1 MEDNNIL
8 EVKKIR
14 KEYKNQVVLDNVNFS
29 IRKGEIIGLVGPNGA
44 GKTTIMSII
53 VGLINNYEGNVL
65 IDGQDIKMNKK
76 VYKKQ
81 VGCVIEAPGL
91 YPNLTG
97 YENLMYF
104 SEVFGGISKEEVDEI
119 VKLLGLKDYVHKK
132 TKKYSLGMK
141 QRLGIAQAVL
151 GYPKLLILDEPTN
164 GLDPNVIPHIRQ
176 FIKYVTEEKNI
187 SVLISSHILTEIEA
201 ICDRVL
207 FIKNGKIIE
216 EVNMHESID
225 ANNEAFIFETDKT
238 GELVEFFSSKSI
250 DAVIIDERKVHVKI
264 TDKQA
269 ESFLPQLIQ
278 VGIVVK
284 GMYKQKVSLEEKFIK
299 SMGENVIE

>member
-1 MEDNNIL
+1 MEQINIL
-8 EVKKIR
+8 EVKKI
-14 KEYKNQVVLDNVNFS
+14 KKGYKNQVVLDDVNFS

-53 VGLINNYEGNVL
+53 VGLINNFEGNVF
-65 IDGQDIKMNKK
+65 IDGVDIRKGNKS
-76 VYKKQ
+76 YKKQ
-81 VGCVIEAPGL
+81 IGCVIEAPGL

-97 YENLMYF
+97 YENLVYF
-104 SEVFGGISKEEVDEI
+104 SEIFGGIPKEEVDEI
-119 VKLLGLKDYVHKK
+119 IKLLGLEDCVHKK

-187 SVLISSHILTEIEA
+187 SVLISSHILPEIEA

-216 EVNMHESID
+216 EVNMHENKEE
-225 ANNEAFIFETDKT
+225 NNESFIFETEKT
-238 GELVEFFSSKSI
+238 NELVNFFNLKSI
-250 DAVIIDERKVHVKI
+250 EAVITAEQKVQVKI

-269 ESFLPQLIQ
+269 ENILPELIQ
-278 VGIVVK
+278 MGIIIK
-284 GMYKQKVSLEEKFIK
+284 GMYKQKVSLEEKFMR
-299 SMGENVIE
+299 SMGENTIA

>member
-1 MEDNNIL
+1 MEQINIL
-8 EVKKIR
+8 EVKKI
-14 KEYKNQVVLDNVNFS
+14 KKGYKNQVVLDDVNFS

-53 VGLINNYEGNVL
+53 VGLINNFEGNVF
-65 IDGQDIKMNKK
+65 IDGVDIRNGNKS
-76 VYKKQ
+76 YKKQ
-81 VGCVIEAPGL
+81 IGCVIEAPGL

-104 SEVFGGISKEEVDEI
+104 SEIFGGIPKEEVDEI
-119 VKLLGLKDYVHKK
+119 IKLLGLEDCVHKK

-187 SVLISSHILTEIEA
+187 SVLISSHILPEIEA

-216 EVNMHESID
+216 EVNMHENKEE
-225 ANNEAFIFETDKT
+225 NNESFIFETEKT
-238 GELVEFFSSKSI
+238 NELVNFFNLKSI
-250 DAVIIDERKVHVKI
+250 EAVITAEQKVQVKI

-269 ESFLPQLIQ
+269 ENILPELIQ
-278 VGIVVK
+278 MGIIIK
-284 GMYKQKVSLEEKFIK
+284 GMYKQKVSLEEKFMR
-299 SMGENVIE
+299 SMGENTIA